1 MTQYKYN
8 STDLVRPTELNER
21 EEFLLK
27 DSKDIQSYY
36 KVKLNVENF
45 NQSYK
50 NLKEFL
56 KNNEYYLLKDVNNLE
71 LDLSIKN
78 NILLS
83 KIKSKISLSYINPFD
98 QKKSFIL
105 GLKDFKKKPVYI
117 ILVMQINKR

>member
-1 MTQYKYN
+1 MSNNLSSKNLKEPY
-8 STDLVRPTELNER
+8 LNYLKSDVFNKNFIDKCDFLLPQ
-21 EEFLLK
+21 FLLK

-50 NLKEFL
+50 NLKDFL
-56 KNNEYYLLKDVNNLE
+56 KNNEYYLLQDVNNLE

-83 KIKSKISLSYINPFD
+83 KIGNKSKTSLLNINPFD
-98 QKKSFIL
+98 EKK
-105 GLKDFKKKPVYI
+105 GFK
-117 ILVMQINKR
+117 LR